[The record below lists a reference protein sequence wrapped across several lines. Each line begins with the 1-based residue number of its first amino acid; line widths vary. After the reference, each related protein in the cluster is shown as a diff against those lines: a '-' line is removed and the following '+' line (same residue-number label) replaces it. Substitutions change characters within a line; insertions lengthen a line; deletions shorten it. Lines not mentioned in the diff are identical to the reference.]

1 MFVVKNIYNREVFVY
16 VMEMLI
22 VYFRVIKIFK
32 LGKLVESYLNLYNS
46 FRLFF
51 VYFFV
56 MGFVN
61 CMIYC

>member
-32 LGKLVESYLNLYNS
+32 LGKLEESYLNLYYS